1 MPHNQLPGPY
11 PPPHVAPTPQQPQF
25 IRGPQGQLM
34 PLFGPFPMDGQ
45 QQPSS
50 QPQEAAEETV
60 TETVDESQVA
70 PAYEGSDSNPNKAVV
85 QFHAEDPQAAAS
97 GANKGL
103 TLHFGGGPVGGGGQL
118 VTNPV
123 GIFKTLLLP
132 LLPKHHANFN
142 GKLVFGFVLEKGVQ
156 KKKAPHP
163 VVKFLPSHMYR
174 H

>member
-1 MPHNQLPGPY
+1 MGPPLPS
-11 PPPHVAPTPQQPQF
+11 PTPA
-25 IRGPQGQLM
+25 
-34 PLFGPFPMDGQ
+34 
-45 QQPSS
+45 
-50 QPQEAAEETV
+50 ETEETA
-60 TETVDESQVA
+60 TEATDESQVETT
-70 PAYEGSDSNPNKAVV
+70 YQGSDSNPNKAVV

-142 GKLVFGFVLEKGVQ
+142 GKLVFGFVLEKGV
-156 KKKAPHP
+156 KKQVKPMHP
-163 VVKFLPSHMYR
+163 IVKFLPSHLYR

>member
-1 MPHNQLPGPY
+1 MGP
-11 PPPHVAPTPQQPQF
+11 PSPTP
-25 IRGPQGQLM
+25 
-34 PLFGPFPMDGQ
+34 
-45 QQPSS
+45 
-50 QPQEAAEETV
+50 EAPDETA
-60 TETVDESQVA
+60 TEAVDESQVA
-70 PAYEGSDSNPNKAVV
+70 TTYEGSDSNPNKAVV
-85 QFHAEDPQAAAS
+85 QFHAEAPQPAAS

-156 KKKAPHP
+156 KKVKPMHP
-163 VVKFLPSHMYR
+163 IVKFLPSHMYR

>member
-1 MPHNQLPGPY
+1 MILLPPLNAGPSPIGPPF
-11 PPPHVAPTPQQPQF
+11 PPPTASTV
-25 IRGPQGQLM
+25 
-34 PLFGPFPMDGQ
+34 
-45 QQPSS
+45 S
-50 QPQEAAEETV
+50 EETA
-60 TETVDESQVA
+60 TEAVDESQVA
-70 PAYEGSDSNPNKAVV
+70 TSYEGSDSNPNKAVV
-85 QFHAEDPQAAAS
+85 QFHAEDPQPAAS

-142 GKLVFGFVLEKGVQ
+142 GKLVFGFVLEKGV
-156 KKKAPHP
+156 KKQVKPMHP
-163 VVKFLPSHMYR
+163 IVKFLPSHLYR